1 MDNKNQSAD
10 LSAVELEYAPSP
22 LPREVFVHH
31 IELLL
36 DPKHIHN
43 LETMIDL
50 AEKEQQNKFAYFND
64 VEIIYYF
71 VHLEKD
77 MDQTKNRKP
86 STKRVY
92 LHEILT
98 FCQTLVKNAEEFDLQ
113 IKAIQQQSS
122 LLKALEPWNIRRYG
136 IHLQQAPLG
145 RAGEPYKVASLA
157 KKTTILKSFLK
168 FLYER
173 GYIEKLLHQ
182 ELKKSSVRSEDRPDR
197 DLTLSE
203 VQEILN
209 YYREQN
215 HIVNYTILLFL
226 ATTGLRIKELTSAK
240 VKDLQYIE
248 GQYWLN
254 AMGKRDKERQVYI
267 SPQLLKAIIQF
278 RRNRGYDT
286 RIGSGDE
293 SPLLMTLRG
302 KPYNSN
308 QLSNQVTK
316 MIQDTSL
323 PFLQHREN
331 PVTAHTFRHFFAI
344 AAASRG
350 VEITK
355 IQRTL
360 AHDSILTTQ
369 IYLEKHL
376 KRQDNAALSFADDL
390 E

>member
-1 MDNKNQSAD
+1 MNNIDESTNLPSTSVEYTSSSILKNISI
-10 LSAVELEYAPSP
+10 
-22 LPREVFVHH
+22 HNT
-31 IELLL
+31 ELLL
-36 DPKHIHN
+36 NIEYIHK
-43 LETMIDL
+43 LEDVIDL
-50 AEKEQQNKFAYFND
+50 AEKEQQTKFAYFND
-64 VEIIYYF
+64 MEVIYYF

-77 MDQTKNRKP
+77 MDRMKHRKL

-98 FCQTLVKNAEEFDLQ
+98 FCQTLLKYAEEFDLQ
-113 IKAIQQQSS
+113 TEAIHSNTS
-122 LLKALEPWNIRRYG
+122 LLQVLQPWNIRRYG
-136 IHLQQAPLG
+136 TYLQQAPLG
-145 RAGEPYKVASLA
+145 RDGNPYKVASLA
-157 KKTTILKSFLK
+157 KKTTIIRSFLK
-168 FLYER
+168 FLYEQR
-173 GYIEKLLHQ
+173 YIEKPLHQ
-182 ELKKSSVRSEDRPDR
+182 ELKKSSVRSEDRPNR
-197 DLTLSE
+197 DLTFSE

-209 YYREQN
+209 YYKQQN
-215 HIVNYTILLFL
+215 HLVNYTILLCL

-240 VKDLQYIE
+240 VKDLQYME
-248 GQYWLN
+248 GKYWLHVV
-254 AMGKRDKERQVYI
+254 GKRDKERQVYI
-267 SPQLLKAIIQF
+267 SPQLLKALIHF
-278 RRNRGYDT
+278 RKNRGYDT
-286 RIGSGDE
+286 KLNSGDE

-302 KPYNSN
+302 KSYNSN

-316 MIQDTSL
+316 MVQDTNL
-323 PFLQHREN
+323 PFLQYREN

-344 AAASRG
+344 AAAARG